1 MANSTIVSSLK
12 ENVINAICEDPDIC
26 NMIDSP
32 KYDGKQ
38 LKNTHIFTYNKN
50 PNTITETITFLTVQV
65 NTRKRD
71 RNGTFV
77 TPQLII
83 TIYTHNDHMEVKFWT
98 KIQDDNRNDYLAM
111 FLDEKFNDSTEY
123 GNIGKLELIDNS
135 EGVATDKFLSR
146 RLIFE
151 TIDVDVSL
159 CNRGGD

>member
-12 ENVINAICEDPDIC
+12 KNVINAICEDPDIC

-65 NTRKRD
+65 NTRKRG
-71 RNGTFV
+71 RNGAFV

-83 TIYTHNDHMEVKFWT
+83 SVYTHNDHMDVKFGNRL
-98 KIQDDNRNDYLAM
+98 QPYNRNDHLGM
-111 FLDEKFNDSTEY
+111 LLDEKFNDSTEY
-123 GNIGKLELIDNS
+123 GNIGKLELIENL
-135 EGVATDKFLSR
+135 EGVAADKFLYR
-146 RLIFE
+146 KLVFE
-151 TIDVDVSL
+151 TIDADISL
-159 CNRGGD
+159 CDRW

>member
-12 ENVINAICEDPDIC
+12 KKVINAICDDPDTC

-83 TIYTHNDHMEVKFWT
+83 TIYTHNDHMEVKFGT
-98 KIQDDNRNDYLAM
+98 RVQEYNRNDYLGM
-111 FLDEKFNDSTEY
+111 LLDEKFNDSEGYTS
-123 GNIGKLELIDNS
+123 IGKLELISNN
-135 EGVATDKFLSR
+135 EGVATDKFLYR
-146 RLIFE
+146 QLIFE
-151 TIDVDVSL
+151 TIDTDVSL
-159 CNRGGD
+159 CDR

>member
-1 MANSTIVSSLK
+1 MANSSIIASLK
-12 ENVINAICEDPDIC
+12 KNVINAICEDSDIC
-26 NMIDSP
+26 TMIDSP
-32 KYDGKQ
+32 KYNGEQ

-50 PNTITETITFLTVQV
+50 PNTIVEAITFLTVQV

-83 TIYTHNDHMEVKFWT
+83 TIYTHNDHMEVKFGNRV
-98 KIQDDNRNDYLAM
+98 QNDNRNDYLAM

-123 GNIGKLELIDNS
+123 GNIGKLELVDNT
-135 EGVATDKFLSR
+135 EGVATDKFLYR
-146 RLIFE
+146 RLLFE

-159 CNRGGD
+159 CDRW